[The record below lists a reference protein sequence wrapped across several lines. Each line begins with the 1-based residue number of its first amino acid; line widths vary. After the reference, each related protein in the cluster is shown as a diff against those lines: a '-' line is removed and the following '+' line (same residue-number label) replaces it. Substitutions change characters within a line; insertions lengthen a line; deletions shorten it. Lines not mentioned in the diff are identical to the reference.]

1 MSQQVTI
8 TDVQEVA
15 LMETD
20 DIRKW
25 ISLHRKSLKDESMV
39 DYHDAIKADQ
49 DILIEEYKLR
59 NPMVVAVKELT
70 KAVNELKETIKEKK
84 NGTTKT

>member
-1 MSQQVTI
+1 MSQVTI

-25 ISLHRKSLKDESMV
+25 ISLHRKSLKDEEMA
-39 DYHDAIKADQ
+39 DYHDTIKADL
-49 DILIEEYKLR
+49 DILVEEFKLR
-59 NPMVVAVKELT
+59 NPMIVAIKELT